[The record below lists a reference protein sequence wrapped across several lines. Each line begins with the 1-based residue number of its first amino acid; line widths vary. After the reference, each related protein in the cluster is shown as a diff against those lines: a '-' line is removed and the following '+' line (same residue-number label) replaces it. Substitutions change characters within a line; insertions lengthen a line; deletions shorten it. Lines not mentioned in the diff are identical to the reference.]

1 MLKTNKLIVL
11 AGITLLNTIKGSQ
24 MTSVDEMSQP
34 QTTFQGSICDSLKTS
49 QPLTFSQESTLP
61 GSLPLTSSQESTL
74 LVSTQTDLADSQ
86 PLSPSLSP
94 SQEVDEELFLK
105 STVAVAPVPQ
115 EQLHQAI
122 AADSREA
129 VK

>member
-34 QTTFQGSICDSLKTS
+34 QTTFQGSCDSLKTS

-86 PLSPSLSP
+86 PISPSLRP

-115 EQLHQAI
+115 EQLHQAT